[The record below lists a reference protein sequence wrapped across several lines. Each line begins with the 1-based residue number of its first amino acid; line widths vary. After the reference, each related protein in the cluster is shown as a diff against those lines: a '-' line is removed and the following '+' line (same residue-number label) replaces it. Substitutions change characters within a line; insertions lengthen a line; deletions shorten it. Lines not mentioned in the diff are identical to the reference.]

1 MKKLFKI
8 SIIFLITFLFLF
20 LSACGNKSLYSMKT
34 DTSDEKG
41 VEKIINKLEWKENKL
56 GDFKVKDKSLEINL
70 EKTPNSIRDENTKE
84 LFINGVNLL
93 VLIDVDEVN
102 YNGEDL
108 DFSGLDKDF
117 ANEILTVKYDKKIED
132 LRKSEEAFNEV
143 NEKLKNEKFEAGA
156 AKYELME

>member
-8 SIIFLITFLFLF
+8 FIIFLITFLFL
-20 LSACGNKSLYSMKT
+20 SACGNESLYSMKT

-56 GDFKVKDKSLEINL
+56 GDFELKDKSLEINL
-70 EKTPNSIRDENTKE
+70 EKTPNFSRDENTKE

-93 VLIDVDEVN
+93 VLTDVDEVN
-102 YNGEDL
+102 YKGEDL
-108 DFSGLDKDF
+108 DFSGLDKNF
-117 ANEILTVKYDKKIED
+117 ANEILTIKYDKKIED

-143 NEKLKNEKFEAGA
+143 NEKLKNEKFETGA
-156 AKYELME
+156 VHYEMMK

>member
-8 SIIFLITFLFLF
+8 SIIFLITFLFL
-20 LSACGNKSLYSMKT
+20 SACDNKSLYSMKT
-34 DTSDEKG
+34 DISDEKG

-56 GDFKVKDKSLEINL
+56 CDFKVKDKSLEINL
-70 EKTPNSIRDENTKE
+70 EEDPNSSRDENTKE

-93 VLIDVDEVN
+93 VLTDVDEVN

-108 DFSGLDKDF
+108 DFSGIDKDF
-117 ANEILTVKYDKKIED
+117 ANEILTIKYDKKIED

-143 NEKLKNEKFEAGA
+143 NEKLKNEKFETDAVS
-156 AKYELME
+156 YEMMK

>member
-8 SIIFLITFLFLF
+8 SIIFLITFLFL
-20 LSACGNKSLYSMKT
+20 SACGNISLYSMKT

-41 VEKIINKLEWKENKL
+41 VEKIINKLEWKGNKL
-56 GDFKVKDKSLEINL
+56 CDFKIKDKSIEINL
-70 EKTPNSIRDENTKE
+70 EKSLNSNRDENTKE
-84 LFINGVNLL
+84 LFINGINLL
-93 VLIDVDEVN
+93 VLTDVDEVN

-108 DFSGLDKDF
+108 DFSGIDKNF
-117 ANEILTVKYDKKIED
+117 ANEILTIKYGKKIED

-156 AKYELME
+156 AQFEKIE

>member
-8 SIIFLITFLFLF
+8 SIIFLITFLF

-56 GDFKVKDKSLEINL
+56 GDFKVKEESIEINL
-70 EKTPNSIRDENTKE
+70 EKAPNSSRDENTKE

-93 VLIDVDEVN
+93 VLTDVDEVN
-102 YNGEDL
+102 YNGKGL
-108 DFSGLDKDF
+108 DFSEIDKDF
-117 ANEILTVKYDKKIED
+117 ANEILTIKYDKKIED

-156 AKYELME
+156 VHYEMMK

>member
-8 SIIFLITFLFLF
+8 FIIFLITFLFL
-20 LSACGNKSLYSMKT
+20 SACGNESLYSMKT

-56 GDFKVKDKSLEINL
+56 GDFELKDKSLEINL
-70 EKTPNSIRDENTKE
+70 EKTPNSSRDENTKE

-93 VLIDVDEVN
+93 VLTDVDEVN

-108 DFSGLDKDF
+108 DFSGIDKDF
-117 ANEILTVKYDKKIED
+117 ANEILTIKYDKKIED

-143 NEKLKNEKFEAGA
+143 NEKLKNEKFETGA
-156 AKYELME
+156 VSYEIMK

>member
-8 SIIFLITFLFLF
+8 SIIFLITFLF

-41 VEKIINKLEWKENKL
+41 VEKIINKLEWQENKL
-56 GDFKVKDKSLEINL
+56 GDFELKDKSLEINL
-70 EKTPNSIRDENTKE
+70 EKTPNSSRDENTKE

-93 VLIDVDEVN
+93 VLTDVDEVN

-108 DFSGLDKDF
+108 DFSGIDKDF
-117 ANEILTVKYDKKIED
+117 ANEILTIKYDKKIED
-132 LRKSEEAFNEV
+132 LRKSEKIFNEV
-143 NEKLKNEKFEAGA
+143 NEKLKNEKFETGA
-156 AKYELME
+156 AHYEMMK